1 MSFNLAASSSPQPA
15 NLRSSTINTWW
26 TALGLTILAFVW
38 RVVDLNRFATWDEL
52 FWSHAALRFWRA
64 VALHRPTGAVVALSE
79 LTRERSNP
87 QGLVGQSDTIVLPEH
102 RGHRLGMLTKAAN
115 LIQVREAA
123 PDAEAILTW
132 NAEEN
137 RHMLDVNEA
146 LGFYPFLVE
155 GAFQRLLS

>member
-1 MSFNLAASSSPQPA
+1 M
-15 NLRSSTINTWW
+15 R
-26 TALGLTILAFVW
+26 
-38 RVVDLNRFATWDEL
+38 EL
-52 FWSHAALRFWRA
+52 EDRLLPGLRFWRA